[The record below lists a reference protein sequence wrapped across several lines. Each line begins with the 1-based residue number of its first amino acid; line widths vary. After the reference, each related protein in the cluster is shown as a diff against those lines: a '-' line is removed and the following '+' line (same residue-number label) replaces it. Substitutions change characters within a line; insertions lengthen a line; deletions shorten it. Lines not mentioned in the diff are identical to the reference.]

1 MGLLDGKV
9 ALITGAGGVIG
20 ADTARLLAQEGA
32 RLVLTDLG
40 TSRIDDVV
48 SGLKDAGH
56 EAVALAGDIAS
67 EELAESLVS
76 LAMSTYG
83 RLDILDNNAGPTH
96 LSAQDGELVN
106 TTRELWETSTSIN
119 VTAPML
125 LCKHALPAMI
135 NGGGGSIVNIS
146 SGQSLR
152 GDIRNTAYA
161 AGKGALNALTRHIA
175 VQYGPQG
182 VRCNAI
188 APGLIVGEDRLSQFP
203 VPVKEM
209 FESNCSI
216 QRLGRPGDISN
227 AVLYLVSDL
236 SSYVTGQVITVDG
249 GITKQLSTV
258 APSRTMALAPINTK
272 G

>member
-1 MGLLDGKV
+1 MGRLDGKG
-9 ALITGAGGVIG
+9 ALIAGAGGVIG
-20 ADTARLLAQEGA
+20 ADTAGLFAEERGVS
-32 RLVLTDLG
+32 RGLTDLS

-48 SGLKDAGH
+48 SDLKDAGH
-56 EAVALAGDIAS
+56 EAVALVGDIVS

-96 LSAQDGELVN
+96 LSAQDGELVD

-125 LCKHALPAMI
+125 LCKHAIPAMI
-135 NGGGGSIVNIS
+135 NGGGGSVVNIS

-152 GDIRNTAYA
+152 GDIRSTAYA

-188 APGLIVGEDRLSQFP
+188 CSRADRRRGPAPV
-203 VPVKEM
+203 VP
-209 FESNCSI
+209 
-216 QRLGRPGDISN
+216 R
-227 AVLYLVSDL
+227 
-236 SSYVTGQVITVDG
+236 TG
-249 GITKQLSTV
+249 
-258 APSRTMALAPINTK
+258 
-272 G
+272 